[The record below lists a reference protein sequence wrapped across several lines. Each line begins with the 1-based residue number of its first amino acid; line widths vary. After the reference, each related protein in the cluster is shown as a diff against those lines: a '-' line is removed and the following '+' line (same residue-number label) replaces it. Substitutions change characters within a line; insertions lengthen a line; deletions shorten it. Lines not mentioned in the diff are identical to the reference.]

1 MTIGEMAR
9 ILDATVVLG
18 EDKLDAEVTSAC
30 ASDMMS
36 DVLAFPKEQIAL
48 LTGLNN
54 PQVVRTADVLDIRC
68 VVFVRGKQPTPEI
81 LEMARDY
88 DVAILS
94 TEKTMYI
101 ASGMLY
107 AGGLREDSCP

>member
-1 MTIGEMAR
+1 MKIGEMVRLLNAR
-9 ILDATVVLG
+9 VVLG
-18 EDKLDAEVTSAC
+18 EEMLDQEVTSAC

-54 PQVVRTADVLDIRC
+54 PQVIRTADVLDIRC

-81 LEMARDY
+81 YEMAQEY
-88 DVAILS
+88 GVAVLS

-101 ASGMLY
+101 ASGILY
-107 AGGLREDSCP
+107 ANGLREDSCP